1 MGAVTPLGLDVEST
15 WGKLLQGTS
24 GVAYITIFDA
34 DSLRVNFA
42 AEVKG
47 FDPDNFM
54 ERKEARRLDRFTQLA
69 TVAAKEALTQAQL
82 NATKVDPYRIAVI
95 LGSGVGGVMTLSQE
109 MQVLAERGSRR
120 VSPFL
125 HPMMLADMAP
135 AKISMMFGARGPNF
149 NVVSACS
156 SSADALGQ
164 AWRMIQT
171 GEMDIVIA
179 GGSDAPLSP
188 VIIAGFDNMRAL
200 SRRNEAPEKASRPFD
215 KERDGFVM
223 GEGAAIL
230 VLESEESAAKR
241 EVEPLAE
248 LASYAATSDAHHV
261 VEPAP
266 EGHSATRAVQMAME
280 RAGLRAE

>member
-1 MGAVTPLGLDVEST
+1 M
-15 WGKLLQGTS
+15 
-24 GVAYITIFDA
+24 
-34 DSLRVNFA
+34 
-42 AEVKG
+42 
-47 FDPDNFM
+47 
-54 ERKEARRLDRFTQLA
+54 
-69 TVAAKEALTQAQL
+69 
-82 NATKVDPYRIAVI
+82 
-95 LGSGVGGVMTLSQE
+95 
-109 MQVLAERGSRR
+109 
-120 VSPFL
+120 
-125 HPMMLADMAP
+125 
-135 AKISMMFGARGPNF
+135 
-149 NVVSACS
+149 
-156 SSADALGQ
+156 GQ

-280 RAGLRAE
+280 RAGLRAEDVGYVNAHGTSTPLNDSVETLVLKKALGEEAYLIPINSTKSMLGHALGAAGAIEAVVTVQTILHGAVHPTINLESPDPECDLDYTTDGARQATVRAALSNSFGFGGHNSVLAFKAMEF